1 MVCTTRATPSGGSVS
16 PDARARPGTKRVTR
30 TPSAGRQ
37 YTTSGAAPAAPA
49 AMRQRY
55 SRSRSIPST
64 SAPGVPTRTTNVSP
78 ATSTRW
84 LRLVIPPGSAVT
96 VRPATPVQIGM
107 RFSTSSMVGVI
118 RGRDRAAESEAAA
131 SAGLR
136 NIQPA
141 LGDLLLGV
149 DERQPHD
156 CGGMAGLL
164 RQALHVDP
172 LARRAVLD
180 GDHGQ
185 PDVFL
190 Q

>member
-37 YTTSGAAPAAPA
+37 YTTS
-49 AMRQRY
+49 
-55 SRSRSIPST
+55 
-64 SAPGVPTRTTNVSP
+64 
-78 ATSTRW
+78 
-84 LRLVIPPGSAVT
+84 
-96 VRPATPVQIGM
+96 
-107 RFSTSSMVGVI
+107 SMVGVI
-118 RGRDRAAESEAAA
+118 RGRDRAAESGAAA

-180 GDHGQ
+180 RDHGQ

-190 Q
+190 K